1 MKEKSESQGK
11 RVQEISLH
19 FMVQIIIE
27 KVIYNS
33 SIKRLGVRLGVTAID
48 LFSCLE
54 VTNTQ
59 HRSLVLNVVSETS
72 QKNVCDG
79 GNQLTP

>member
-1 MKEKSESQGK
+1 
-11 RVQEISLH
+11 
-19 FMVQIIIE
+19 MVQIIIE

-59 HRSLVLNVVSETS
+59 HRSLVLNVSETS

>member
-33 SIKRLGVRLGVTAID
+33 SIKRLGVTAID